1 MTVYEVH
8 ALTSPACIGGDYVK
22 IADIKLLTKPVTSKF
37 ADTNLYFRHGRP
49 QADYKYWPMEWRRGH
64 KDAIFE
70 NTEEHIWGSE
80 VPEGVWPETDEEA
93 EKFFVKQITEYK
105 FPFAWLLGEY

>member
-37 ADTNLYFRHGRP
+37 ADANLYFRHGRP
-49 QADYKYWPMEWRRGH
+49 QADYKYWP
-64 KDAIFE
+64 
-70 NTEEHIWGSE
+70 
-80 VPEGVWPETDEEA
+80 
-93 EKFFVKQITEYK
+93 
-105 FPFAWLLGEY
+105 